1 MSSELLLMLRDFA
14 IRYKDAVIHAR
25 NISEQCRAVID
36 HSKDIVAVSGN
47 KCILTLFKT
56 NNYSNLLIMSLYI
69 VVKYMV
75 GGAMY
80 MYKMGGFDIYDKLFF
95 FTFETLLFFRFL
107 TCARMTSNEILD
119 FSELALIANLSIS
132 TNDIL

>member
-1 MSSELLLMLRDFA
+1 MLHDFA

-25 NISEQCRAVID
+25 DISEQSRAVID
-36 HSKDIVAVSGN
+36 HSKDIVAMSGN
-47 KCILTLFKT
+47 KCILTLLKT

-80 MYKMGGFDIYDKLFF
+80 MYKMEDLF
-95 FTFETLLFFRFL
+95 LVHL
-107 TCARMTSNEILD
+107 LD
-119 FSELALIANLSIS
+119 FTVPVVLVIS
-132 TNDIL
+132 TIYPA